1 MIASDVRR
9 YVEAALGKLTPGK
22 AQEIARSMVQGQGK
36 EQVQKFAKDLMEW
49 SSKNRER
56 MVEFVRR
63 EVRAQLKLMGV
74 ASRDELEALKKRVR
88 ELERAATKPSAVKK
102 RTATKRPATKAPATK
117 APATKRAAAAKRSG
131 AKRST
136 AKRSTTEKPG

>member
-1 MIASDVRR
+1 MIASDARKFI
-9 YVEAALGKLTPGK
+9 EAALEKLTPAK

-36 EQVQKFAKDLMEW
+36 EQVQKFAKDLMDW

-63 EVRAQLKLMGV
+63 EVQAQLKLMGV
-74 ASRDELEALKKRVR
+74 ASREELEALKKRVHD
-88 ELERAATKPSAVKK
+88 LERASAPKPAAAAKK
-102 RTATKRPATKAPATK
+102 RTVAKKTAAKPTATKRT
-117 APATKRAAAAKRSG
+117 AAKRSP

-136 AKRSTTEKPG
+136 AEEPG